1 MNKII
6 YQKTNRGGIK
16 MNGKIRKKGLAILLI
31 LAMAIS
37 LIPITTVEVSAITA
51 SKVYVNSETG
61 NDTTGDGTI
70 GSPYKTFH
78 KGYFSAA
85 EGDTLD
91 LTGTFTWT
99 DPAETGDTEQAGYE
113 ILKDI
118 TIQGHSG
125 QTIIQAAGSENTAD
139 RRVFSIG
146 QAEPEISVTVNLIN
160 LEIRYGKPLNP
171 GDGGGIRASKSTLT
185 ITNCYIHHN
194 RARQGV
200 GIDIFDSSMIMN
212 NSTVS
217 DNTSTASQTG
227 LGGGGIL
234 VNGYRPVT
242 ITNSTIFN
250 NTNVQWGGGIHFR
263 NSATN
268 ILTNCTIANNSSSD
282 EGGGTSIE
290 KGGSPG
296 LGTLI
301 LKNTIIAN
309 NTSINTVVDDL
320 DNLDA
325 VFTDNGYNIIEFTN
339 AATAA
344 TTMVGDQDSLNLSAA
359 LGGNDTITGT
369 PTLSL
374 QSGSIAINAGDS
386 MANGSVSVPT
396 TDQRGL
402 DRIGT
407 VDIGAYEFGAI
418 PILPPT
424 VTTSDITTYTSNTAA
439 MGGSISADGGAAVTE
454 RGVVYS
460 STDMTPTIGEAGVI
474 KNENGTGT
482 GSFSESIDSLTPGTT
497 YYVQAYAE
505 NIAGTNYGG
514 VKSFTTQ
521 ATATAPS
528 SIVLA
533 AGSSNPV
540 GGVTNVAI
548 PAAGGTDSTGA
559 VTGWVGGTNDRI
571 KLTVTDGGSAAS
583 AITINGASY
592 TSGADYTIGSAASL
606 TVVVTTSEAG
616 RLDAV
621 RTFTI
626 AVTGAPAQTTP
637 TFSPA
642 AGAVTWGTAVTI
654 SSAGADAIYY
664 TTDGSDPTTASTNQA
679 TTPLVVNAVVTVKA
693 IAVKAGLANSEIAAA
708 AYTQATA
715 TAPSSIVL
723 AAGSSN
729 PVGGVTN
736 VAIPAAGGTDSTGAV
751 TGWVGGT
758 NDRIK
763 LTVTDGG
770 SAASAITIN
779 GASYTSGADY
789 TIGSAASLTVVVTT
803 SEAGRLDAV
812 RTFTIAVTGAPAQT
826 TPTFSPAA
834 GAVTWGTAVTISSAG
849 ADAIYYTTDG
859 SDPTTASTNQATT
872 PLVVNAVVTVKAI
885 AVKAGLAN
893 SEIAAAAYTQATAQD
908 LTNLII
914 SDTPSN
920 FTFAANTYTYPGLT
934 VANGISSI
942 TVVPTGTGT
951 ITIDGVA
958 VASGSTSGAIALTA
972 GVQKS
977 IEIVVTEPGKAVKTY
992 TINITRAAASG
1003 SSSGSNN
1010 NNTSAGS
1017 TTAVI
1022 VNGQSQDAGTT
1033 TTSKDGDKTVTTV
1046 TLDDK
1051 KIQEKL
1057 NAEGTKAT
1065 VSIPI
1070 SGNADIGEG
1079 VLNGQTVKSMEEKE
1093 AVLEIKTGSVS
1104 YTLPASEINISDV
1117 SAQLGEAVQL
1127 KDIKISVRIAEPPA
1141 DTVRVVQDTANQNN
1155 YQIVV
1160 KPVEFEI
1167 TCTSGEKTVT
1177 VSKFNGYVERTVAIP
1192 DGVDPSKIT
1201 TGIVLNAD
1209 GTFSHVPTTII
1220 KIDGKYYAKINSLT
1234 NSTYSVIYNPI
1245 EFADVAKHWAKDS
1258 INAMGSRLIVSG
1270 SGNGNYSPNKEITR
1284 AEFAAIVIR
1293 ALGLKAETTESRFT
1307 DVKASS
1313 WYEGYVETAISYG
1326 IITGYSNGKF
1336 GPNDKITREQAM
1348 TMIARAMKLTGLYSA
1363 LTEAEMSAQI
1373 SSYADGASSSK
1384 YAKEGI
1390 ATCLKTGVVSGKSSS
1405 RLAPKDYITRAEVAV
1420 IIERMLKK
1428 SKLI

>member
-514 VKSFTTQ
+514 VKSFT
-521 ATATAPS
+521 
-528 SIVLA
+528 
-533 AGSSNPV
+533 
-540 GGVTNVAI
+540 
-548 PAAGGTDSTGA
+548 
-559 VTGWVGGTNDRI
+559 
-571 KLTVTDGGSAAS
+571 
-583 AITINGASY
+583 
-592 TSGADYTIGSAASL
+592 
-606 TVVVTTSEAG
+606 
-616 RLDAV
+616 
-621 RTFTI
+621 
-626 AVTGAPAQTTP
+626 
-637 TFSPA
+637 
-642 AGAVTWGTAVTI
+642 
-654 SSAGADAIYY
+654 
-664 TTDGSDPTTASTNQA
+664 
-679 TTPLVVNAVVTVKA
+679 
-693 IAVKAGLANSEIAAA
+693 
-708 AYTQATA
+708 TQATA